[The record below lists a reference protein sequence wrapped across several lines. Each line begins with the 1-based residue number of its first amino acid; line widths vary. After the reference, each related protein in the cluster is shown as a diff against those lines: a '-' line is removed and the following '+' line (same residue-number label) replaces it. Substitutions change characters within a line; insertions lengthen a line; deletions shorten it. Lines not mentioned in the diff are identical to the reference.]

1 MIKLAL
7 IIALMGTAFAV
18 SSEVAF
24 TSYNTMASSEYEV
37 LSHVVVKNTEPTETT
52 KDCLYIK
59 EFKTRYNFTTSKEHE
74 YIYYYVWQCLKE
86 SQGQPLRSTV
96 TFNYDGDDSNMHE
109 LPEGCIPPSPESPP
123 DNPCENGY
131 ALGEQIADDVT
142 TMTTKKLVDHPENN
156 EVPED
161 LLTVLKPEELDEVTK
176 KFPALEETL
185 EKLIEENHASEPEHR
200 KPDEVKENPD
210 GTVTEVYKFSNGD
223 VAEKT
228 VTEDETVTVVTT
240 PDNTTITETDR
251 PNQPTH
257 VEKRDPE
264 GVLVEKRI
272 IEVNPEDP
280 TEEIVKV
287 YNPPNTSEPKKH
299 TRPRPRDDKPL
310 NHVNIPDD
318 VQEEFDNVAVGFAA
332 ALENYVEESVKCF
345 AEQVINVKDSYLT
358 FVCSTTGHSS
368 IKDLLEE
375 KFAGQM
381 LCDKMDCDGIQSELM
396 EKMTEHA
403 QATGTS
409 DSPSVTRKV
418 STEISRS

>member
-1 MIKLAL
+1 MIL
-7 IIALMGTAFAV
+7 ALMGTAFAV

-24 TSYNTMASSEYEV
+24 TSYNSMANSEYEV
-37 LSHVVVKNTEPTETT
+37 LTHVVVKNSDPTETT
-52 KDCLYIK
+52 QDCKFIK
-59 EFKTRYNFTTSKEHE
+59 EFKTRYNFTTSEEHQ
-74 YIYYYVWQCLKE
+74 YIYYYVWQCLD
-86 SQGQPLRSTV
+86 QAMTVLRSTV

-123 DNPCENGY
+123 DNPCENGF
-131 ALGEQIADDVT
+131 ALGEEIIENVT

-161 LLTVLKPEELDEVTK
+161 LLTVIKPDELDEVTK
-176 KFPALEETL
+176 QFPALEETL

-210 GTVTEVYKFSNGD
+210 GTVTEVYKFTNGD

-228 VTEDETVTVVTT
+228 VTEEETVTVLTQPDGTT
-240 PDNTTITETDR
+240 VTETDK
-251 PNQPTH
+251 PNQPTL
-257 VEKRDPE
+257 VETKDPK
-264 GVLVEKRI
+264 GVLVEKRVI
-272 IEVNPEDP
+272 DVNPEDP
-280 TEEIVKV
+280 REEIVKV
-287 YNPPNTSEPKKH
+287 YKPPSSEPKTH
-299 TRPRPRDDKPL
+299 TRPRPRDDKPIT
-310 NHVNIPDD
+310 HVNIPDD
-318 VQEEFDNVAVGFAA
+318 VQEEFDNVATGFAA

-368 IKDLLEE
+368 IKEALEA
-375 KFAGQM
+375 KFAGEM
-381 LCDKMDCDGIQSELM
+381 MCSKLDCDGIQAELM

-409 DSPSVTRKV
+409 DSPVVRADLPREV
-418 STEISRS
+418 SRS